1 MCEDGSRQGASS
13 RDGEKGDLHRC
24 DEPPLWYSSL
34 IGSAGPWRGPRSA
47 GVTVQLEHAPAG
59 VAPAGGTDQAGLSGL
74 IAMSSLLHRCI
85 AMQCN
90 EVQCSPIPV
99 DAMMQRCN
107 EALHAGVQS
116 WRREVSAAESAPPGG
131 SRYLRP
137 GFSTGSC
144 SALLLLNLN

>member
-1 MCEDGSRQGASS
+1 MGRLKLG
-13 RDGEKGDLHRC
+13 RN
-24 DEPPLWYSSL
+24 
-34 IGSAGPWRGPRSA
+34 SAVESETGNC
-47 GVTVQLEHAPAG
+47 
-59 VAPAGGTDQAGLSGL
+59 VAPCRNALRL
-74 IAMSSLLHRCI
+74 VIALQSR
-85 AMQCN
+85 N

-116 WRREVSAAESAPPGG
+116 WRREVSAAQSAPPGG